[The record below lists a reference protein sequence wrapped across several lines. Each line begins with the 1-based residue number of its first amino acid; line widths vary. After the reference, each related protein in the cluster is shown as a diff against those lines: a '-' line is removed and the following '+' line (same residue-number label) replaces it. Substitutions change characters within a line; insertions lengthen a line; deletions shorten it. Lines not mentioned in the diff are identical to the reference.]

1 MFHLKQKLCRNPIR
15 LLAVMLAMA
24 LVVTLTPYQAMTVQA
39 EGTDLTTDGG
49 SVTWDFTDRNAAI
62 YTAETDGTY
71 SDGALSVIGTFSDHG
86 DQHGA
91 NIGND
96 TIFSISVP
104 AGQTTLELG
113 ACQYGSSTAKIQTA
127 DGTSIQED
135 ISLGGRTTDTEVES
149 VTFSFDDSETIQ
161 IIVTGDGYLHY
172 ITAETITPPQIATV
186 SGSVTGTSKNSVD
199 GENLIFTDSEG
210 ETTTAVVENGGYSVS
225 LPIGETYTVTFENSD
240 VYAITDGGTIDLTST
255 VNGASVTSDITYNV
269 IWDISKTFS
278 FNIGGT
284 TYTVTP
290 GSSSSE
296 DFSVSSSDSDGSV
309 ELATTDTAIIWANLG
324 GAGNGTL
331 RADRI
336 SDVSDNVT
344 YTISDNTITFT
355 YTETATSPTE
365 YSIQVKDNS
374 ASGTP
379 HADGSTRTYDFTD
392 GSVVSTLYTEG
403 YSIAEG
409 ASVTSTDKFVT
420 LTGNNSISYNGAQH
434 GIAISDNDTITVEV
448 AGNAEVTFAL
458 CAYSGE
464 DGTLSAAAASSTG
477 SISPESVP
485 ARQASDGGT
494 QTFTYEGDAATLTF
508 TYSGATGYIHSMEVL
523 NKAPESTITGQEQLP
538 VVMDYGNGDALTVT
552 PGQRLIFEQEGGSL
566 ASGAVLSD
574 SVSYYGFEA
583 TDALNRLEA
592 DITVDSCESGS
603 PHGVFFGVF
612 NGTEIAT
619 VGIRNSVNLRG
630 LYTGSNGM
638 LSAGGIDEAV
648 AAGETVHF
656 AVERI
661 SAEEIEITV
670 TLENGAEYTMTR
682 DCEGE
687 VSFGLILASASVT
700 VTNMEYYNEQ
710 GYILYDQNDYSTV
723 GYAPVITAAHADIA
737 DTRDGIVVTWDCT
750 EQASG
755 DGRYVIQVRRNSTTD
770 WDDAEIVAETTESS
784 YTYPASEAGYY
795 EFRVGGKLGND
806 GSIDWCDETA
816 VVEDFLP
823 ALPTPVLTAT
833 AAAASVDLS
842 WEAVDGATSYDIY
855 RYSSDEGAENA
866 AVLTTVQAA
875 QSTDGKLSYTD
886 TTVTP
891 EVPYYYYVI
900 AYRYEDGN
908 ANPVNSSNL
917 SATVWALPT
926 AGHSGDYVYED
937 EAAVITIDYKSPD
950 TVYAEKVFINGTI
963 DRAGVLRTYVND
975 EMVSEQNIAA
985 NGAFDLN
992 LTVAP
997 GRNNVELV
1005 FTDAKGK
1012 ETRQAY
1018 SFVYLTNASMI
1029 VDASYTG
1036 EDGAPDA
1043 NGVPTYKT
1051 VQAAVDAVPAG
1062 NTERTTIFIKNGDYE
1077 ERLVVSAPNISL
1089 IGESREGV
1097 TIHCYPADL
1106 YPDDSGYEAGGDMSM
1121 RCATY
1126 IQSTATGFSAE
1137 NLTFRNDYD
1146 YSTPDGKS
1154 NKSADALR
1162 CDADQATFVNVT
1174 ISGVQDTLYMDSGRQ
1189 YYYQCRI
1196 EGLIDFIYSGDDARA
1211 LFEDCDIVFVY
1222 EETHPDGGYVCAP
1235 RTAADAPYGL
1245 IFKDCAI
1252 TSEEGCVDG
1261 TFCLARP
1268 WGPTAKINWINCYMG
1283 SAINAEEPYADMS
1296 GNSYMNASFY
1306 ECGSYGP
1313 GYAVN
1318 ADRRQISP
1326 TQAQQLLENLGWAPS
1341 EIISSTGSAYVGNL
1355 VLGSAEEDPTIP
1367 STDPE
1372 NPEDKPNMNP
1382 PGGGGSTGDDT
1393 TTPPTEKPGDTS
1405 DGETTDDPS
1414 GNGGSDS
1421 GTTDVNGNGSGQNG
1435 SSQNGT
1441 DDQNA
1446 NGTGDGKEAG
1456 AVSTGDNSS
1465 LIVWISV
1472 LLISSIAAAVILAAK
1487 ASKKRK

>member
-49 SVTWDFTDRNAAI
+49 SVTWDFTKRDAAI
-62 YTAETDGTY
+62 YEDKTDG
-71 SDGALSVIGTFSDHG
+71 SLSVIGTFRDHG

-91 NIGND
+91 IIGND
-96 TIFSISVP
+96 TVLSLKVP
-104 AGQTTLELG
+104 E
-113 ACQYGSSTAKIQTA
+113 
-127 DGTSIQED
+127 
-135 ISLGGRTTDTEVES
+135 GRTTITFALCGYSNNDFKANITYGEENKDIPFYVAEERDGEEVS
-149 VTFSFDDSETIQ
+149 VQYTGPSTTIT
-161 IIVTGDGYLHY
+161 ISITGSGSGYLHSLK
-172 ITAETITPPQIATV
+172 AQTITTPQEATV
-186 SGSVTGTSKNSVD
+186 SGSIISESETESSVV
-199 GENLIFTDSEG
+199 GEMLLFTDENG
-210 ETTTAVVENGGYSVS
+210 KVVETTIGEENTYSVV
-225 LPIGETYTVTFENSD
+225 LPIGEIYTVTFENSD
-240 VYAITDGGTIDLTST
+240 VYAITGVGTIDLTST
-255 VNGASVTSDITYNV
+255 ANGASVTNDITYNV
-269 IWDISKTFS
+269 IWDTSKTFS

-290 GSSSSE
+290 GNSSSE
-296 DFSVSSSDSDGSV
+296 DFTVTAENGGGSV

-336 SDVSDNVT
+336 SNVTDNVT
-344 YTISDNTITFT
+344 YTITGNTLRFT

-403 YSIAEG
+403 YSIAGG

-434 GIAISDNDTITVEV
+434 GIAISARDTITVKV
-448 AGNAEVTFAL
+448 AGNAEITFAL
-458 CAYSGE
+458 CAYSGA
-464 DGTLSAAAASSTG
+464 DGTLSAESNTG
-477 SISPESVP
+477 SISPGSLS
-485 ARQASDGGT
+485 ARQTSDGGT

-523 NKAPESTITGQEQLP
+523 NKAQESTITGQEELP
-538 VVMDYGNGDALTVT
+538 DVMDYGKGESLTVT

-566 ASGAVLSD
+566 ASGAALSD

-592 DITVDSCESGS
+592 DITVNSCESGS
-603 PHGVFFGVF
+603 SHGVFFGVF
-612 NGTEIAT
+612 NGTEIITA
-619 VGIRNSVNLRG
+619 GIRNSVNLRG
-630 LYTGSNGM
+630 LYTGNNGM
-638 LSAGGIDEAV
+638 LSAGEIDETV
-648 AAGETVHF
+648 TAGETVHF
-656 AVERI
+656 AVERT

-687 VSFGLILASASVT
+687 VSFGLIFASASVT
-700 VTNMEYYNEQ
+700 VTNMEYYDEQ
-710 GYILYDQNDYSTV
+710 GDILYDQNDYSTV
-723 GYAPVITAAHADIA
+723 GNAPVITAAYADIA
-737 DTRDGIVVTWDCT
+737 DTRDGIVITWDCT

-755 DGRYVIQVRRNSTTD
+755 DGRYVIQVRRDDTTD

-784 YTYPASEAGYY
+784 YTYPATEEGNY

-806 GSIDWCDETA
+806 GSIDWCDKTA
-816 VVEDFLP
+816 VVKDFLP
-823 ALPTPVLTAT
+823 ALPTPVLKTT
-833 AAAASVDLS
+833 AAAASIDLS

-875 QSTDGKLSYTD
+875 QSTGGKLSYTD
-886 TTVTP
+886 TDVTP

-900 AYRYEDGN
+900 AYQYEAGSE
-908 ANPVNSSNL
+908 NPVNSSNP

-926 AGHSGDYVYED
+926 AGHTGDYVYED

-963 DRAGVLRTYVND
+963 DRAGALRTYVND

-985 NGAFDLN
+985 DGAFDLN
-992 LTVAP
+992 LTVAS

-1005 FTDAKGK
+1005 FTDAEGK

-1062 NTERTTIFIKNGDYE
+1062 NTERTTIFIKNGGYE

-1089 IGESREGV
+1089 IGESRDGV
-1097 TIHCYPADL
+1097 VIHCYPADL
-1106 YPDDSGYEAGGDMSM
+1106 YPDDEEYEAGGDMAK

-1126 IQSTATGFSAE
+1126 IQSSATGFSAE
-1137 NLTFRNDYD
+1137 NLTFKNDYVYGTD
-1146 YSTPDGKS
+1146 DGKS

-1162 CDADQATFVNVT
+1162 CDADEANFVNVT
-1174 ISGVQDTLYMDSGRQ
+1174 ISGVQDTLYMHSGNQ

-1222 EETHPDGGYVCAP
+1222 EETHPEGGYVCAP

-1268 WGPTAKINWINCYMG
+1268 WGPTAKICWINCYMG
-1283 SAINAEEPYADMS
+1283 SAINADEPYADMS
-1296 GNSYMNASFY
+1296 GNSFMNASFY
-1306 ECGSYGP
+1306 EYGSYGP

-1318 ADRRQISP
+1318 EFRRQFSP
-1326 TQAQQLLENLGWAPS
+1326 TQAQHLLESLGWDPS
-1341 EIISSTGSAYVGNL
+1341 GLISSTGNAYVGDL
-1355 VLGSAEEDPTIP
+1355 VLGSAEEDP
-1367 STDPE
+1367 
-1372 NPEDKPNMNP
+1372 EDKPNTNP

-1435 SSQNGT
+1435 SSQNGA

-1446 NGTGDGKEAG
+1446 NGTGAGKEAG

>member
-24 LVVTLTPYQAMTVQA
+24 LIVTLTPYPAVAVQA
-39 EGTDLTTDGG
+39 AEGDNILETDGEA
-49 SVTWDFTDRNAAI
+49 VKWDFTDRTAAI
-62 YTAETDGTY
+62 YANENHVDG
-71 SDGALSVIGTFSDHG
+71 SLSVSGAFGVYQDGS
-86 DQHGA
+86 HGA
-91 NIGND
+91 AVENG
-96 TIFSISVP
+96 TAFSLSVP
-104 AGQTTLELG
+104 AGQTTITFG
-113 ACQYGSSTAKIQTA
+113 MCQYSSEKLQAVL
-127 DGTSIQED
+127 SVE
-135 ISLGGRTTDTEVES
+135 GRTI
-149 VTFSFDDSETIQ
+149 ETLPMK
-161 IIVTGDGYLHY
+161 VTGDGEEVSVQYTTENEAEIVISISSADGSGSGYLHSL
-172 ITAETITPPQIATV
+172 TAKTITPPQVATV
-186 SGSVTGTSKNSVD
+186 SGSVSAAYESSV
-199 GENLIFTDSEG
+199 EG
-210 ETTTAVVENGGYSVS
+210 ESLSFVNAEGEEVTTAMISDSRYSVS
-225 LPIGETYTVTFENSD
+225 LPVGTIYTVSFENSD
-240 VYAITDGGTIDLTST
+240 VYEIVTGGSIDLTSAS
-255 VNGASVTSDITYNV
+255 NGDSIINDITYNV
-269 IWDISKTFS
+269 IWDTSKVFS
-278 FNIGGT
+278 FVIGGT

-290 GSSSSE
+290 GA
-296 DFSVSSSDSDGSV
+296 SSSDNFSVTTQGGEGSV
-309 ELATTDTAIIWANLG
+309 ELETTDTAIIWADLG

-331 RADRI
+331 REDRI
-336 SDVSDNVT
+336 SEVSDNVN
-344 YTISDNTITFT
+344 YTISGNTLTFT
-355 YTETATSPTE
+355 YTNADTSPAGYTV
-365 YSIQVKDNS
+365 QVKDNS
-374 ASGTP
+374 ASGNP
-379 HADGSTRTYDFTD
+379 SADGSTRKYDFKD
-392 GSVVSTLYTEG
+392 GSVVSTLYSG
-403 YSIAEG
+403 NYSIKGG
-409 ASVTSTDKFVT
+409 AKVTSTDKLVT
-420 LTGNNSISYNGAQH
+420 LTGNNKIFYNGIQH
-434 GIAISDNDTITVEV
+434 GIAVGSSDQISVKV
-448 AGNAEVTFAL
+448 AGNAEITFEL
-458 CAYSGE
+458 CLHSGE
-464 DGTLSAAAASSTG
+464 DGQIAAESDGQGTISPD
-477 SISPESVP
+477 SIS
-485 ARQASDGGT
+485 ARAASDGKT

-508 TYSGATGYIHSMEVL
+508 TYSGGTGYIHSMSVT
-523 NKAPESTITGQEQLP
+523 NKAQTEITEQKEMP
-538 VVMDYGNGDALTVT
+538 DVKAYGASDKLKVSAV
-552 PGQRLIFEQEGGSL
+552 GQRLTLEQSGGSL
-566 ASGAVLSD
+566 TSGEALSD
-574 SVSYYGFEA
+574 DISYYGFDA
-583 TDALNRLEA
+583 ASALNKLEA
-592 DITVDSCESGS
+592 DVTVNSCESGS

-612 NGTEIAT
+612 NEDEVTT
-619 VGIRNSVNLRG
+619 VGIRNSINLRG
-630 LYTGSNGM
+630 IYTSDDS
-638 LSAGGIDEAV
+638 LV
-648 AAGETVHF
+648 HAGEINASVEEGQTVHF
-656 AVERI
+656 
-661 SAEEIEITV
+661 SAERTEAGIEITA
-670 TLENGAEYTMTR
+670 TPEGGETYTMTR
-682 DCEGE
+682 ECEGE
-687 VSFGLILASASVT
+687 VSFGLILADASVT
-700 VTNMEYYNEQ
+700 VTNMKYYSEEGQ
-710 GYILYDQNDYSTV
+710 TLYDQNDCYSAIGT
-723 GYAPVITAAHADIA
+723 APVITAAYADIA
-737 DTRDGIVVTWDCT
+737 ETRDGIVITWDCS
-750 EQASG
+750 ELAGG
-755 DGRYVIQVRRNSTTD
+755 DGRYVIQMRRSD
-770 WDDAEIVAETTESS
+770 SEEWEIIAETTESS
-784 YTYPASEAGYY
+784 YIYPATEAGNY

-806 GSIDWCDETA
+806 GEVTWCEKTA
-816 VVEDFLP
+816 VVTDFLP

-842 WEAVDGATSYDIY
+842 WEAVDGATSYEIY

-866 AVLTTVQAA
+866 SVIATVQDSQAA
-875 QSTDGKLSYTD
+875 GVQLNYTD
-886 TTVTP
+886 SNVTA

-900 AYRYEDGN
+900 AYQYTEGSET
-908 ANPVNSSNL
+908 AYNSSNP

-926 AGHSGDYVYED
+926 AGHTGDYVYED

-963 DRAGVLRTYVND
+963 DRAGALRTYVND

-985 NGAFDLN
+985 DGAFDLN
-992 LTVAP
+992 LTVAS

-1005 FTDAKGK
+1005 FTDAEGK

-1089 IGESREGV
+1089 IGESRDGV

-1106 YPDDSGYEAGGDMSM
+1106 YPDDEEYEAGGDMAK

-1126 IQSTATGFSAE
+1126 IQSSATGFSAE
-1137 NLTFRNDYD
+1137 NLTFKNDYVYGTD
-1146 YSTPDGKS
+1146 DGKS

-1162 CDADQATFVNVT
+1162 CDADEATFVNVT
-1174 ISGVQDTLYMDSGRQ
+1174 ISGVQDTLYMHSGNQ

-1222 EETHPDGGYVCAP
+1222 EETHPEGGYVCAP

-1245 IFKDCAI
+1245 IFKECAI

-1268 WGPTAKINWINCYMG
+1268 WRPTAKICWINCYMG
-1283 SAINAEEPYADMS
+1283 SAINADEPYADMS
-1296 GNSYMNASFY
+1296 GNSFMNASFY

-1318 ADRRQISP
+1318 EFRRQFSP
-1326 TQAQQLLENLGWAPS
+1326 AQAQHLLESLGWDPS
-1341 EIISSTGSAYVGNL
+1341 GLISSTGNAYVGDL

-1367 STDPE
+1367 TEPE
-1372 NPEDKPNMNP
+1372 DPEDKPNTNP
-1382 PGGGGSTGDDT
+1382 PGGGGSTGNDT

-1446 NGTGDGKEAG
+1446 NGTGAGKEAG